1 MMLNLMTRYVSLGQR
16 AFADTLRSQSV
27 CLKCATRLTSLQ
39 AGAAGAWLGVRLGDE
54 TSREAGLKAVM
65 QYLDETNQALVEAQS
80 ELRAIAED
88 QWADFRSELGLARE
102 EPAADAPRESASAER
117 EPRARQR
124 AA

>member
-1 MMLNLMTRYVSLGQR
+1 MMLNLMTRYMALGQR

-54 TSREAGLKAVM
+54 TSRDAGMKAVM
-65 QYLDETNQALVEAQS
+65 RYLDETNQALVEAQS

-88 QWADFRSELGLARE
+88 QWADFRAELELARE
-102 EPAADAPRESASAER
+102 EPAADALRRSASAER
-117 EPRARQR
+117 EPPTRQR